1 MTRENNHKRN
11 VIRELMS
18 VKRELSTPKMDK
30 SHIRENLMNFSYPQ
44 ITGFL
49 SNQRINEIIFEN
61 FSVGESKC
69 VTAN

>member
-1 MTRENNHKRN
+1 M
-11 VIRELMS
+11 
-18 VKRELSTPKMDK
+18 KRELSTPKMDK
-30 SHIRENLMNFSYPQ
+30 SHIHENLMNFSYPQ

-49 SNQRINEIIFEN
+49 SNQRTNEIIFEN

>member
-1 MTRENNHKRN
+1 M
-11 VIRELMS
+11 
-18 VKRELSTPKMDK
+18 KRELSTPKMDK
-30 SHIRENLMNFSYPQ
+30 NHIRENLMNFSYPQ